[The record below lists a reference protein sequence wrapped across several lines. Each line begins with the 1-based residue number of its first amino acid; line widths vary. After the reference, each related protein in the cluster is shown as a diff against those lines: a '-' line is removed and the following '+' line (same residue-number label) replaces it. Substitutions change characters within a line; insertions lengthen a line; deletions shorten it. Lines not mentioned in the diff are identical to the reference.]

1 MDPVTVLVHSS
12 GAYVNIGFVS
22 GEVLVSNGKLLRIDE
37 DEIARKANTSVA
49 GIQQRSD
56 VGAKNP
62 MFLKYTKT

>member
-37 DEIARKANTSVA
+37 DEIARKPTPQWQVYSKEVMLE
-49 GIQQRSD
+49 RRTLCS
-56 VGAKNP
+56 
-62 MFLKYTKT
+62 